1 MFGGACG
8 MVGGR
13 ATVGLDV
20 DPLARVE
27 GPNAECVAE
36 VGFVA
41 ALSLLNVFSIRCFGN
56 NILYTLISQP
66 GRVMRS
72 KVDRQFRENGRGY
85 YGQAKAG
92 RAAKATHGT
101 QVTS

>member
-1 MFGGACG
+1 

-27 GPNAECVAE
+27 DPTAECRVQVKIRRTIE
-36 VGFVA
+36 SLEFV
-41 ALSLLNVFSIRCFGN
+41 FYIDFFGN
-56 NILYTLISQP
+56 NILYTLIPQP

-72 KVDRQFRENGRGY
+72 EVDRQFRENVYTCINTRI
-85 YGQAKAG
+85 QSHMKTL
-92 RAAKATHGT
+92 K
-101 QVTS
+101 